1 MDMGRIA
8 VVAALL
14 LAVCAAAAPAGNAP
28 ERVYA
33 LVSESQPAVLAEV
46 DARTLKPVSSARV
59 QLGRLGPWSF
69 SPNGKALAVSTG
81 WVPRSGVAGPV
92 RLRFV
97 DLVGMR
103 LTGSVRLGPDP
114 GLSTGQVNPVVL
126 VSWMSPEIVVAIRQ
140 RANRSLELV
149 GVDGGKQSVRWRRPL
164 SAVVLANASVGNE
177 LVLLVGKEGQIVAPR
192 IVVVDA
198 RGRVRSA
205 ELGRLRAGWTWDAGA
220 TPPMGETRQ
229 PGLAVDSAT
238 RTAYVAAPSG
248 LVAEIALDGLD
259 VRYHAL
265 RGTFAKYQ
273 SGASRQAVS
282 LGGGVLA
289 VAGSNSTVEK
299 DTKGEFFQVTRG
311 SGLELVDTRTG
322 TTRSLDPTATT
333 VAVWQGGLVSAS
345 SSWDSR
351 VTEQRGGGLAIYDKA
366 GVLRARLLEGRSVS
380 LGGVHR
386 DLAYAHVDG
395 DRVTVDLSAG
405 LVIHRGAAGAF
416 PLLR

>member
-1 MDMGRIA
+1 MGRIA
-8 VVAALL
+8 VLAALL
-14 LAVCAAAAPAGNAP
+14 LAVCAAAAPAGTEP

-33 LVSESQPAVLAEV
+33 VLSESQPAVLVEV

-59 QLGRLGPWSF
+59 PLASLGLWSF
-69 SPNGKALAVSTG
+69 SPNSRALAVSTR
-81 WVPRSGVAGPV
+81 WVPRSGVAAAV

-97 DLVGMR
+97 ELGGMR

-114 GLSTGQVNPVVL
+114 GLSTGHVDPVVL
-126 VSWMSPEIVVAIRQ
+126 VAWLTPEAVVAIRQ

-149 GVDGGKQSVRWRRPL
+149 GVDPGKQSVRWRRPL
-164 SAVVLANASVGNE
+164 SGVVLASAPVGGE
-177 LVLLVGKEGQIVAPR
+177 LVLLVGKHEQIVAPR

-198 RGRVRSA
+198 RGRVRFA
-205 ELGRLRAGWTWDAGA
+205 ELGRLRAGWIWDAGA
-220 TPPMGETRQ
+220 TPPVGETRL

-248 LVAEIALDGLD
+248 LVAEVALDGLG

-273 SGASRQAVS
+273 SGAQRQAVS

-299 DTKGEFFQVTRG
+299 NTKGELFQNTRG
-311 SGLELVDTRTG
+311 SGLELVDTHTG
-322 TTRSLDPTATT
+322 TTRSVDPTATA
-333 VAVWQGGLVSAS
+333 VAAWQGGLVSAS

-351 VTEQRGGGLAIYDKA
+351 VSEQRGGGLAIFDRA
-366 GVLRARLLEGRSVS
+366 GVLRARLLDGRSVS
-380 LGGVHR
+380 LVGVHG
-386 DLAYAHVDG
+386 DLAYAYDG
-395 DRVTVDLSAG
+395 ELITVDLAAG
-405 LVIHRGAAGAF
+405 KVIGRGAKAF